1 MVDNT
6 TATIEAADI
15 MGVFVTSAV
24 RSNTL
29 HEQYRLTKEQIEAA
43 QSAEELN
50 EIELGGLK

>member
-24 RSNTL
+24 RSNAL

-50 EIELGGLK
+50 EIELS